1 MDKKSYYSETY
12 MPGIIRWGK
21 ATMLLGIITM
31 FLPPLVFSAVFGYWP
46 PISAILTGTLAH
58 LRGGVLYDAHLL
70 LPHSGYPRHL
80 HDLPLR

>member
-31 FLPPLVFSAVFGYWP
+31 FLPPWCSPLSLVIG
-46 PISAILTGTLAH
+46 
-58 LRGGVLYDAHLL
+58 
-70 LPHSGYPRHL
+70 PRS
-80 HDLPLR
+80 PLS

>member
-46 PISAILTGTLAH
+46 RS
-58 LRGGVLYDAHLL
+58 
-70 LPHSGYPRHL
+70 
-80 HDLPLR
+80 PLS